1 MLEAGILGER
11 GGQRSRFA
19 ILQSHE
25 PAHRGMP
32 QVETTVPERGLSLE
46 YPVGLSQPGSLELS
60 ECSQGGS
67 EIAVQVELRRIGRTG
82 LQEDR
87 SCFARFLSEP
97 CHVVRETL
105 RVPDLKAEGPCR
117 LKLSLAHLEPSHFW
131 LSLPTARRDL
141 GQEFRQA
148 NAGIA

>member
-11 GGQRSRFA
+11 VGQGPCFS

-32 QVETTVPERGLSLE
+32 QVDIVVPERGLSFE
-46 YPVGLSQPGSLELS
+46 YLVGLSQPGSLELS
-60 ECSQGGS
+60 QCSQGRS
-67 EIAVQVELRRIGRTG
+67 EIIVQGELRRIGRTG
-82 LQEDR
+82 LQEDG
-87 SCFARFLSEP
+87 SCFAGFLSQA

-117 LKLSLAHLEPSHFW
+117 LMLSLAHLEPSHFW
-131 LSLPTARRDL
+131 LSLPT
-141 GQEFRQA
+141 
-148 NAGIA
+148 